1 MRLMGLSGERAAAA
15 LAAAFGIANV
25 LFQAASASDRS
36 APEAVLAIAGALAP
50 TLAILVAWWA
60 PALPVTLAMLVVAML
75 LALPELVLAGS
86 LLALLVEIM
95 LVVAV
100 ASTPLEPS
108 PRARKRRKLSI
119 VF

>member
-1 MRLMGLSGERAAAA
+1 MSVIGRSADRAAAA

-36 APEAVLAIAGALAP
+36 APEAVLTIAGALAP
-50 TLAILVAWWA
+50 TLAILVSWWA
-60 PALPVTLAMLVVAML
+60 PALPVSLAMLVVAML

-86 LLALLVEIM
+86 LLALFVELL

-100 ASTPLEPS
+100 ATTPLEPS
-108 PRARKRRKLSI
+108 ARPRKPRKLSI